1 MSRLRY
7 FIPFLLLFSLLGFL
21 GYELFHAKPNELPS
35 TMIGEK
41 VPDFRLQTLSKKGD
55 LFTQQSLQGHVSLLN
70 VFATWCYACTL
81 EHDMLIK
88 INREYHVPVYGL
100 LYKDDAKKTIDWLNQ
115 HGNPYTKIGDDNN
128 GDTAIDFGVYGT
140 PETFVISKEGR
151 IVYRHIGMI
160 DQETWDKV
168 LSPLIKK
175 LNA

>member
-1 MSRLRY
+1 MSKLRY

-21 GYELFHAKPNELPS
+21 GYELFHANPNEQPS
-35 TMIGEK
+35 TLIGEK

-55 LFTQQSLQGHVSLLN
+55 LLTQQALQGHVRLLN
-70 VFATWCYACTL
+70 VFATWCYACAQ

-88 INREYHVPVYGL
+88 INHEYHVPIYGL
-100 LYKDDAKKTIDWLNQ
+100 LYKDDATKTLDWLSQ

-151 IVYRHIGMI
+151 IVYRHIGLI